1 MPLLYTESGKS
12 GVSAM
17 IVESTIWWGLLFGA
31 LGFGYFIYGKRQRM
45 VMALTSG
52 IVLMVFPYFVSNAL
66 LIVLIGAL
74 LLALPFLF
82 RF

>member
-1 MPLLYTESGKS
+1 MG
-12 GVSAM
+12 
-17 IVESTIWWGLLFGA
+17 ESTIWWGLLFGT
-31 LGFGYFIYGKRQRM
+31 LGIGYFVYGKRQRM

-52 IVLMVFPYFVSNAL
+52 IALMVFPYFVSNAL

>member
-1 MPLLYTESGKS
+1 MIMAMAS
-12 GVSAM
+12 GVA
-17 IVESTIWWGLLFGA
+17 
-31 LGFGYFIYGKRQRM
+31 
-45 VMALTSG
+45 
-52 IVLMVFPYFVSNAL
+52 LMVFPYFVSSAL

>member
-1 MPLLYTESGKS
+1 MMS
-12 GVSAM
+12 
-17 IVESTIWWGLLFGA
+17 ESTIWWGLLFGT
-31 LGFGYFIYGKRQRM
+31 LGIGYFVYGKRQRM
-45 VMALTSG
+45 VMALASG
-52 IVLMVFPYFVSNAL
+52 IALMVFPYFVSNAL

>member
-1 MPLLYTESGKS
+1 MMG
-12 GVSAM
+12 
-17 IVESTIWWGLLFGA
+17 ESTIWWGLLFGT
-31 LGFGYFIYGKRQRM
+31 LGIGYFVYGKRQRM

-52 IVLMVFPYFVSNAL
+52 IALMVFPYFVSNAL

>member
-1 MPLLYTESGKS
+1 MMG
-12 GVSAM
+12 
-17 IVESTIWWGLLFGA
+17 ESTIWWGLLFGT
-31 LGFGYFIYGKRQRM
+31 LGIGYFVYGKRQRM

-52 IVLMVFPYFVSNAL
+52 IALMVFPYFVSNAL
-66 LIVLIGAL
+66 LIGLIGAL

>member
-1 MPLLYTESGKS
+1 MMS
-12 GVSAM
+12 
-17 IVESTIWWGLLFGA
+17 ESTIWWGLLFGT
-31 LGFGYFIYGKRQRM
+31 LGIGYFVYGKRQRM
-45 VMALTSG
+45 VVALASG
-52 IVLMVFPYFVSNAL
+52 IALMVFPYFVSNAM

>member
-1 MPLLYTESGKS
+1 MMG
-12 GVSAM
+12 
-17 IVESTIWWGLLFGA
+17 ESTIWWGLLFGS
-31 LGFGYFIYGKRQRM
+31 LGIGYFVYGKRQRM
-45 VMALTSG
+45 IMAMASG
-52 IVLMVFPYFVSNAL
+52 VALMVFPYFVSSAL